1 MSPDLSMFVI
11 CPAASKL
18 TFLDSSELKSA
29 VVTSP
34 EVLMFVMFPELSKW
48 MPFNQRG
55 DGVLCHLDGRRV
67 LISRILRPPGKT
79 ISVPGIADTLGWASL
94 VASAMPFSES
104 VTATVM
110 RSPRFSI

>member
-48 MPFNQRG
+48 MP
-55 DGVLCHLDGRRV
+55 
-67 LISRILRPPGKT
+67 ST
-79 ISVPGIADTLGWASL
+79 
-94 VASAMPFSES
+94 SAAMESFVTWMAAVFSS
-104 VTATVM
+104 AVSCA
-110 RSPRFSI
+110 PRAR